1 MRWIQHCHESK
12 GRVACCIQR
21 VIYPGYLCNNII
33 MLVFAYYYLAILY
46 YLNYHDKDGHLETFT
61 FYKLNP
67 KPVAISGNLQ
77 LEKRFSALNLS

>member
-1 MRWIQHCHESK
+1 
-12 GRVACCIQR
+12 
-21 VIYPGYLCNNII
+21 

-46 YLNYHDKDGHLETFT
+46 YLNYHDKDGHLEAFT